1 MGDQAIYSVSWV
13 AQSSELSEPER
24 SSRSLALIDAQE
36 SLPLAEL
43 AMCVESP
50 GTAAIRGHV

>member
-1 MGDQAIYSVSWV
+1 MGDQAIDSVSWV

-24 SSRSLALIDAQE
+24 SSCSFAPSDAQE

-43 AMCVESP
+43 AMCVELP
-50 GTAAIRGHV
+50 GVAAMRGHV